1 MRMMKLMSLNHVWQ
15 YHPQIKILQT
25 TAVWAT
31 KIFVVNCGLDL
42 FGIKFLKSMS
52 PSPSPFWGGK
62 NINDNCLYQICSF
75 QIGWFQLLKETKG
88 SNQSHFPWHVKA
100 CFGCLTKM
108 GVGGPGSLG
117 ETGRAK
123 AILYKV

>member
-1 MRMMKLMSLNHVWQ
+1 MYGNTTPNQNTSDNCRMGHK
-15 YHPQIKILQT
+15 Y
-25 TAVWAT
+25 
-31 KIFVVNCGLDL
+31 FVVNSELDL
-42 FGIKFLKSMS
+42 FGIQFFKSMS
-52 PSPSPFWGGK
+52 PSPSPFGGGK

-117 ETGRAK
+117 VPAAK